1 MSRSLIWLSAWLTGW
16 GLTLAGTL
24 SIASLPGDWGNSIC
38 GAWGCG
44 PPLQALVACHAS
56 WVVVLIPA
64 GMSIRRFFVFG
75 TQRRIATT
83 ALILGLAT
91 PVLLAP
97 SRIHDSDNGR
107 ITTP

>member
-1 MSRSLIWLSAWLTGW
+1 MSRSLMWLSAWLTGW

-64 GMSIRRFFVFG
+64 GMSIRHFFVFS
-75 TQRRIATT
+75 TQRRIATYKMQAIEMGEPCET
-83 ALILGLAT
+83 PLLIAFRQRG
-91 PVLLAP
+91 VY
-97 SRIHDSDNGR
+97 
-107 ITTP
+107 